1 LREDATGC
9 GETWCM
15 IYGCSRKRM
24 GSPDRRHRC
33 ALLLPLL
40 LVAAPLLW
48 LAQQSHDQPP
58 PTHDGCPRPR
68 PRVALCLYGL
78 NRALRHTVPSIA
90 DNIWKPLHDACAT
103 IDVYYH
109 VWRVP
114 AAYAD
119 TAARGGERLET
130 KIDGAAEMVR
140 LLRPFGARGYI
151 ERQAS
156 FDAAFSKNASAY
168 TALDKRYGGPNFVNL
183 VRQLASLKR
192 VTSLWRTSG
201 QTYRAVIY
209 ARPDLRFLD
218 PIDAGQVLAIKP
230 RTLLVPYWHRWS
242 GLNDRI
248 IVVAPDAAAF
258 VGDRLALAPRYAAR
272 TFLRA
277 EAFLAF
283 VARTHDLHV
292 EDLALRAQRVRADGA
307 VASND
312 RCLEYC
318 SLALRDI
325 CRGDCR
331 TLAPEPA
338 PLAVH
343 VGGVS
348 PRRPAHLPHQHARDP
363 TTAGMYTPPARR
375 RRDPTTPVRA
385 HTLPRRPIIH
395 AGGRRSRRSATMR
408 AGGPAARPAGTARTA
423 SASTK

>member
-1 LREDATGC
+1 
-9 GETWCM
+9 
-15 IYGCSRKRM
+15 M

-48 LAQQSHDQPP
+48 LAQQSPDRPP
-58 PTHDGCPRPR
+58 PPARDGCPQEQ

-78 NRALRHTVPSIA
+78 NRALRHTVHGIA
-90 DNIWKPLHDACAT
+90 DHVWKPLHDACAAV
-103 IDVYYH
+103 DVYYH

-114 AAYAD
+114 ASYAD
-119 TAARGGERLET
+119 TAARGGERLEM

-156 FDAAFSKNASAY
+156 FDTAFSKNASAY
-168 TALDKRYGGPNFVNL
+168 AALDKRYAGPNFVNL

-192 VTSLWRTSG
+192 VSLLWRTSG
-201 QTYRAVIY
+201 HAYRAVIY
-209 ARPDLRFLD
+209 VRPDLRFLD
-218 PIDAGQVLAIKP
+218 PIDAGQVLGIKP

-248 IVVAPDAAAF
+248 VVAAPDAAGP

-283 VARTHDLHV
+283 VARTHDLRV

-318 SLALRDI
+318 SLALRDV

-331 TLAPEPA
+331 TFAPEPA
-338 PLAVH
+338 PLAAH
-343 VGGVS
+343 VGGVRAS
-348 PRRPAHLPHQHARDP
+348 PH
-363 TTAGMYTPPARR
+363 TFTPPACR
-375 RRDPTTPVRA
+375 RRDPPRHTSAPPRTTR
-385 HTLPRRPIIH
+385 
-395 AGGRRSRRSATMR
+395 AGGRRSRRSATTR
-408 AGGPAARPAGTARTA
+408 DGAPAARPAGTARTA